1 MSVVMKTVEAS
12 PEPDPEGSSSP
23 ESVSC
28 ESLGVVDGGNVDGSG
43 DLLRFDLLLR
53 YILPA

>member
-23 ESVSC
+23 GSVSC
-28 ESLGVVDGGNVDGSG
+28 ESLGVVDGSNVDGSG